1 MATSREYLAFMLDQL
16 SGLDGET
23 VRSVADFCCF
33 SFLGITLEFIW
44 NRMEADVDKLVGRMN
59 TAFDGLIESIR
70 TVPDRAASSGASL
83 AAAT

>member
-33 SFLGITLEFIW
+33 SFLGITLEFI
-44 NRMEADVDKLVGRMN
+44 
-59 TAFDGLIESIR
+59 
-70 TVPDRAASSGASL
+70 
-83 AAAT
+83 

>member
-1 MATSREYLAFMLDQL
+1 MLDQL

-70 TVPDRAASSGASL
+70 TVPDRAASIGASL